1 VKLQGIQD
9 ERKKQVVERVAGQ
22 IQDVNIKYL
31 DRLTTVVSN
40 LEEILRGISSRADKA
55 ALEGKD
61 VTLVRADIAEA
72 EALIA
77 TVRGYITEQS
87 GTTYPITVTEE
98 ANLGSDVS
106 GARDRLRAD
115 LTILKEEVKK
125 VHDAVRKA
133 ANDLAQI
140 PQVNEEPTAE

>member
-1 VKLQGIQD
+1 
-9 ERKKQVVERVAGQ
+9 
-22 IQDVNIKYL
+22 
-31 DRLTTVVSN
+31 
-40 LEEILRGISSRADKA
+40 
-55 ALEGKD
+55 LEGKD

-98 ANLGSDVS
+98 VNLGSDVS
-106 GARDRLRAD
+106 GARDRLHAD

-133 ANDLAQI
+133 ANDLTQI
-140 PQVNEEPTAE
+140 PQVDEEPTAE